1 MRSYVLDSR
10 KNSRCMHYSLGFDL
24 RINIITDPYM
34 YVYMHIILRLRNHD
48 DVSPIIASD
57 GFGRY

>member
-1 MRSYVLDSR
+1 
-10 KNSRCMHYSLGFDL
+10 MHYSLGFDL